1 MKTVMP
7 DGIRCSQTGAGANW
21 QLIKKLGKDEMDD
34 TSLARLHALADKQ
47 EIFELS
53 ATYMR
58 GLDRLDAELVKS
70 VYFEDA
76 SDNRGFFTGTG
87 WQLAELAIAMLKE
100 HDFNHHMLGQG
111 NIHLEGDVAY
121 GEIYFQA
128 FHRLR
133 ENGIERDFVILGRY
147 VDRYERRDN
156 VWKIAHR
163 SELNDFARMDPATDD
178 WLREHPEA
186 LRGYRGDQDLSSQRE
201 KVRNL

>member
-1 MKTVMP
+1 
-7 DGIRCSQTGAGANW
+7 
-21 QLIKKLGKDEMDD
+21 MDD

>member
-1 MKTVMP
+1 M
-7 DGIRCSQTGAGANW
+7 N
-21 QLIKKLGKDEMDD
+21 D
-34 TSLARLHALADKQ
+34 TSLARLHAVADKQ

-76 SDNRGFFTGTG
+76 SDDRGFFTGTG
-87 WQLAELAIAMLKE
+87 WQLAELAITMLKE
-100 HDFNHHMLGQG
+100 HDFNHHMLGQA
-111 NIHLEGDVAY
+111 NIVLEGDVAF

-133 ENGIERDFVILGRY
+133 EHGIERDFVILGRY
-147 VDRYERRDN
+147 VDRYERRDG

-163 SELNDFARMDPATDD
+163 SELNDFARMDPVTDD
-178 WLREHPEA
+178 WLRENPEA
-186 LRGYRGDQDLSSQRE
+186 LRGYRGAEDLSSQRD